1 MNYKLFT
8 SESVSASHPDKI
20 CDQIS
25 DAILD
30 ECLSKDPKSRVAV
43 ETMVTAGRIV
53 LAGEVTTRGIV
64 NFEKIARG
72 IVKDLGYDKKIYNF
86 DYQSAKVNAFI
97 HSQSPDIAEG
107 VLVGGAGDQGMMFGY
122 ACNETP
128 QLIPLPITL
137 AREIAKGIDL
147 EREKARLP
155 YLRPDGKSEVTVEY
169 KDGQPQRVTKVI
181 TAVPHDPKTPL
192 TKVAKDVF
200 ERVVRST
207 LKKYG
212 LSIDFKDTICNGT
225 GKWEIGGPAAD
236 TGVTGRK
243 IAVDTYGSM
252 ARVGGGCFSGKD
264 PTKVDRSAA
273 YAARFIAK
281 NIVARGYAKKCEV
294 QLAYVIGQAE
304 PITKAI
310 ETFGT
315 QKVSL
320 SKIEQFAWGLMPL
333 SVQGIIDSLDLA
345 RPIYRQTASYGHFGW
360 PAFSWEKIVN

>member
-30 ECLSKDPKSRVAV
+30 ECLRRDPKSRVAV
-43 ETMVTAGRIV
+43 ETMVTVNRIM
-53 LAGEVTTRGIV
+53 LAGEVATAGKV
-64 NFEKIARG
+64 DFEKIARR
-72 IVKDLGYDKKIYNF
+72 VVQDLGYDREIYNF
-86 DYQSAKVNAFI
+86 DYRNAQVNTFI
-97 HSQSPDIAEG
+97 HTQSQDIAKG
-107 VLVGGAGDQGMMFGY
+107 VLLGGAGDQGMMFGY
-122 ACNETP
+122 ACGDTP
-128 QLIPLPITL
+128 ELIPLPIIL
-137 AREIAKGIDL
+137 AREIAKGMDL
-147 EREKARLP
+147 ARKDKILA

-169 KDGQPQRVTKVI
+169 KDGKPKRVTNVV
-181 TAVPHDPKTPL
+181 TAIPHDPKTSL
-192 TKVAKDVF
+192 VKVSRDVY
-200 ERVVRST
+200 EVVIRPT
-207 LKKYG
+207 LKRYG
-212 LSIDFKDTICNGT
+212 YSIDFKNTICNGT
-225 GKWEIGGPAAD
+225 GKWEIGGPSQD

-281 NIVARGYAKKCEV
+281 NIVVKGYAQKCEI

-315 QKVSL
+315 EKVSL
-320 SKIEQFAWGLMPL
+320 SKIEQFAWSLLPL
-333 SVQGIIDSLDLA
+333 SVKGIIDGLKLA
-345 RPIYRQTASYGHFGW
+345 KPIYKETASYGHFGW
-360 PAFSWEKIVN
+360 PVFSWEKIVN